1 MNVSQPEKTP
11 HFSFMESSKESKGES
26 IYFLYFQ
33 ISEIMLSFDVFK
45 SPLHETLN
53 VNMET

>member
-1 MNVSQPEKTP
+1 MNVSQPEKSP
-11 HFSFMESSKESKGES
+11 HFSLMESSKELKGES